1 MSTDQAML
9 NRLCD
14 QMSVDTDLI
23 KAELKQ
29 SIDSICRIFRKRS
42 ICNQIKDIE
51 HILADNPSKT
61 SYQKRVLRQLRAD
74 CKTRQSWP
82 YRVLS
87 NLGIEIMLGKVKRLC
102 MHHKVGV

>member
-1 MSTDQAML
+1 ML
-9 NRLCD
+9 NRLRD

-42 ICNQIKDIE
+42 IFNQIKDIE

-61 SYQKRVLRQLRAD
+61 SY
-74 CKTRQSWP
+74 
-82 YRVLS
+82 
-87 NLGIEIMLGKVKRLC
+87 
-102 MHHKVGV
+102 